1 VKNPLRC
8 IAVVSILLPICCFA
22 EAFTIEQVLSAP
34 FPYGLTG
41 ALHAPRVAWAFD
53 NKGERN
59 IWVADAPDFVP
70 RQVTHYKTDEGQQI
84 ASVKLT
90 PDGKT
95 VVYARGSEVNKEGTS
110 ANPQSLTKT
119 PKQQAWAV
127 DVNGG
132 EPRLL
137 GDIGCD
143 KEECQDLQISPDGKT
158 VVWPAKK
165 HLWIAP
171 IDGKKKAEQLDE
183 LLGEN
188 DTPRWSPDGKRIAF
202 RSNRKDHSF
211 IAVLELATKKITY
224 LGPTTNRDA
233 GPVWSP
239 DSKQLVFIRQPGV
252 QFKRPLIPEFP
263 RPWTLWIA
271 DAQSGEGRELFHSG
285 NAMEDS
291 LPLFAFQ
298 SLQFTN
304 AGRIIFTSEKD
315 GHNHLYSI
323 AVEGGAPQLLTPGN
337 FDVEEVA
344 LSADK
349 RSILYTSNQD
359 DIDRRHIW
367 RVGAAGGES
376 ATGRIRRGEPEA
388 LTRGETIEWN
398 PVETSDGKTLLC
410 LGSTAT
416 SPAMPYRVT
425 SSGRELIAKNVLP
438 PDFPETQ
445 LVTPKQV
452 VFKSTDG
459 LEIHGQLFTPKNQK
473 QRGPGLIFTH
483 GGPIR
488 QMLLGWHYMQYYH
501 NAYAMNQYL
510 ASKGYTVLSVNYRL
524 GIMYGRAFRE
534 PPKSVWRGASEY
546 QDVVG
551 GAKFL
556 QTLVDPQRIGLW
568 GGSYGGFLTAMGLA
582 RNSDIFKAGVDFHGV
597 HDWATFLAMWA
608 EEVEA
613 KKAEAAPDAKEAREL
628 AFKSSPVA
636 SIANWRSAVL
646 LIHGDD
652 DRNVPFQ
659 QTTDLVEKLRAQNV
673 AFEELV
679 IPDEIH
685 ELLRWSDWVRAYK
698 ATAEFFDR
706 KLGARSAGP

>member
-1 VKNPLRC
+1 MLKTLFHFLLVAFGSLSLP
-8 IAVVSILLPICCFA
+8 AVCLA
-22 EAFTIEQVLSAP
+22 ESFTIEQVLSAP
-34 FPYGLTG
+34 FPCGLTS
-41 ALHAPRVAWAFD
+41 ASHAPRVAWIFD

-59 IWVADAPDFVP
+59 IWVADAPGFVP
-70 RQVTHYKTDEGQQI
+70 RQVTHYTGDEGQQI
-84 ASVKLT
+84 ASVRLS
-90 PDGKT
+90 PDGKAI
-95 VVYARGSEVNKEGTS
+95 VYARGTELNKQETS
-110 ANPQSLTKT
+110 ANPLSLTKM

-127 DVNGG
+127 NLARG

-137 GDIGCD
+137 GDIGCS
-143 KEECQDLQISPDGKT
+143 EEGCEDLQISPDSKT
-158 VVWPAKK
+158 VIWPAKK
-165 HLWIAP
+165 HIWIAP
-171 IDGKKKAEQLDE
+171 LDGTKKSEQLEE
-183 LLGEN
+183 LLGES

-224 LGPTTNRDA
+224 LAPTTNRDA
-233 GPVWSP
+233 SPVWSP
-239 DSKQLVFIRQPGV
+239 DSKQIAFIRQPGV
-252 QFKRPLIPEFP
+252 EFKRPLIPEFP
-263 RPWTLWIA
+263 RPWALWIA
-271 DAQSGEGRELFHSG
+271 DAHSGESHELFHSG

-298 SLQFTN
+298 SLKFTN
-304 AGRIIFTSEKD
+304 AGRIIFASEKD

-323 AVEGGAPQLLTPGN
+323 AAEGGAPQLFTPGN
-337 FDVEEVA
+337 FDVEDVV

-349 RSILYTSNQD
+349 RSVLYTSNQND
-359 DIDRRHIW
+359 VDRRHIW
-367 RVGAAGGES
+367 RVGA
-376 ATGRIRRGEPEA
+376 TGGEPEA
-388 LTRGETIEWN
+388 LTRGKTIEWN

-438 PDFPETQ
+438 ATFPEAQ

-452 VFKSTDG
+452 VFKSEDG

-473 QRGPGLIFTH
+473 QRGPALIFTH

-534 PPKSVWRGASEY
+534 PPNSVWRGASEY
-546 QDVVG
+546 QDVVA

-556 QTLVDPQRIGLW
+556 QTLDNVDPQRIGLW

-597 HDWATFLAMWA
+597 HDWATFLPMWVA
-608 EEVEA
+608 EVDAKNAEV
-613 KKAEAAPDAKEAREL
+613 APDVKEAREL

-636 SIANWRSAVL
+636 SVATWRSPVL
-646 LIHGDD
+646 FIHGDD

-659 QTTDLVEKLRAQNV
+659 QTTDLVEKLRAQKV
-673 AFEELV
+673 AFEELI

-685 ELLRWSDWVRAYK
+685 DLLRWSDWVRAYRT
-698 ATAEFFDR
+698 TAEFFDR
-706 KLGARSAGP
+706 RLAASGEHQ

>member
-1 VKNPLRC
+1 MLKTLFHFLLVAFGSLSLP
-8 IAVVSILLPICCFA
+8 AVCLA
-22 EAFTIEQVLSAP
+22 ESFTIEQVLSAP
-34 FPYGLTG
+34 FPCGLTS
-41 ALHAPRVAWAFD
+41 ASHAPRVAWIFD

-59 IWVADAPDFVP
+59 IWVADAPGFVP
-70 RQVTHYKTDEGQQI
+70 RQVTHYTGDEGQQI
-84 ASVKLT
+84 ASVRLS
-90 PDGKT
+90 PDGKAI
-95 VVYARGSEVNKEGTS
+95 VYARGTELNKQETS
-110 ANPQSLTKT
+110 ANPLSLTKM

-127 DVNGG
+127 NLARG

-137 GDIGCD
+137 GDIGCS
-143 KEECQDLQISPDGKT
+143 EEGCEDLQISPDSKT
-158 VVWPAKK
+158 VIWPAKK
-165 HLWIAP
+165 HIWIAP
-171 IDGKKKAEQLDE
+171 LDGTKKSEQLEE
-183 LLGEN
+183 LLGES

-224 LGPTTNRDA
+224 LAPTTNRDA
-233 GPVWSP
+233 SPVWSP
-239 DSKQLVFIRQPGV
+239 DSKQIAFIRQPGV
-252 QFKRPLIPEFP
+252 EFKRPLIPEFP
-263 RPWTLWIA
+263 RPWALWIA
-271 DAQSGEGRELFHSG
+271 DAHSGESHELFHSG

-298 SLQFTN
+298 SLKFTN
-304 AGRIIFTSEKD
+304 AGRIIFASEKD

-323 AVEGGAPQLLTPGN
+323 AAEGGAPQLFTPGN
-337 FDVEEVA
+337 FDVEDVV

-349 RSILYTSNQD
+349 RSVLYTSNQND
-359 DIDRRHIW
+359 VDRRHIW
-367 RVGAAGGES
+367 RVGA
-376 ATGRIRRGEPEA
+376 TGGEPEA

-438 PDFPETQ
+438 ATFPEAQ

-452 VFKSTDG
+452 VFESEDG

-473 QRGPGLIFTH
+473 QRGPALIFTH

-534 PPKSVWRGASEY
+534 PPNSVWRGASEY
-546 QDVVG
+546 QDVVA

-556 QTLVDPQRIGLW
+556 QTLDNVDPQRIGLW

-597 HDWATFLAMWA
+597 HDWATFLPMWVA
-608 EEVEA
+608 EVDAKNAEV
-613 KKAEAAPDAKEAREL
+613 APDVKEAREL

-636 SIANWRSAVL
+636 SVATWRSPVL
-646 LIHGDD
+646 FIHGDD

-659 QTTDLVEKLRAQNV
+659 QTTDLVEKLRAQKV
-673 AFEELV
+673 AFEELI

-685 ELLRWSDWVRAYK
+685 DLLRWNDWVRAYRT
-698 ATAEFFDR
+698 TAEFFDR
-706 KLGARSAGP
+706 RLAASGEHQ

>member
-1 VKNPLRC
+1 MLKTSFHFLLVAFGSLSLA
-8 IAVVSILLPICCFA
+8 AVCFA
-22 EAFTIEQVLSAP
+22 ESFTIEQVLSAP
-34 FPYGLTG
+34 FPYGLTS
-41 ALHAPRVAWAFD
+41 ASHAPRVAWIFD

-59 IWVADAPDFVP
+59 IWVADAPGFVP
-70 RQVTHYKTDEGQQI
+70 RQVTHYTGDEGQQI
-84 ASVKLT
+84 ASVRLS
-90 PDGKT
+90 PDGKAI
-95 VVYARGSEVNKEGTS
+95 VYARGTELNKQETS
-110 ANPQSLTKT
+110 ANPLSLTKM

-127 DVNGG
+127 NLARG

-137 GDIGCD
+137 GDIGCS
-143 KEECQDLQISPDGKT
+143 EEGCEDLQISPDSKT
-158 VVWPAKK
+158 VIWPAKK
-165 HLWIAP
+165 HIWIAP
-171 IDGKKKAEQLDE
+171 LDGTKKSEQLEE
-183 LLGEN
+183 LLGES

-224 LGPTTNRDA
+224 LAPTTNRDA
-233 GPVWSP
+233 SPVWSP
-239 DSKQLVFIRQPGV
+239 DSKQIAFIRQPGV
-252 QFKRPLIPEFP
+252 EFKRPLIPEFP
-263 RPWTLWIA
+263 RPWALWIA
-271 DAQSGEGRELFHSG
+271 DAHSGESHELFHSG

-298 SLQFTN
+298 SLKFTN
-304 AGRIIFTSEKD
+304 AGRIIFASEKD

-323 AVEGGAPQLLTPGN
+323 AAEGGAPQLFTPGN
-337 FDVEEVA
+337 FDVEDVV

-349 RSILYTSNQD
+349 RSVLYTSNQND
-359 DIDRRHIW
+359 VDRRHIW
-367 RVGAAGGES
+367 RVGA
-376 ATGRIRRGEPEA
+376 TGGEPEA

-438 PDFPETQ
+438 ATFPEAQ

-452 VFKSTDG
+452 VFESEDG

-473 QRGPGLIFTH
+473 QRGPALIFTH

-534 PPKSVWRGASEY
+534 PPNSVWRGASEY
-546 QDVVG
+546 QDVVA

-556 QTLVDPQRIGLW
+556 QTLDNVDPQRIGLW

-597 HDWATFLAMWA
+597 HDWATFLPMWVA
-608 EEVEA
+608 EVDAKNAEV
-613 KKAEAAPDAKEAREL
+613 APDVKEAREL

-636 SIANWRSAVL
+636 SVATWRSPVL
-646 LIHGDD
+646 FIHGDD

-659 QTTDLVEKLRAQNV
+659 QTTDLVEKLRAQKV
-673 AFEELV
+673 AFEELI

-685 ELLRWSDWVRAYK
+685 DLLRWSDWIRAYR

-706 KLGARSAGP
+706 RLAASGEHQ